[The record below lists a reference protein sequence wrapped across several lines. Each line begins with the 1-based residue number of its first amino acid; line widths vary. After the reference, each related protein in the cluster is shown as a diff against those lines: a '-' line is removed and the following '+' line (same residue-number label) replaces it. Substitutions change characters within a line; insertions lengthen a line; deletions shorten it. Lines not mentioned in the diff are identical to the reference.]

1 MRPSWRSISRTPR
14 TLSSACRSGLR
25 HPDHWHSR
33 HLGPAAILA
42 ADRALTL
49 QAESQ
54 VGALPEAQ
62 AAELAALTA
71 GPAASLVRPAGL
83 DGENGLTFQDYFSLV
98 LRTRGVE
105 DLRLSGGWNVDTYNA
120 NAARFQEF
128 TAALAKHF
136 EERQPARAGDLAPV
150 A

>member
-1 MRPSWRSISRTPR
+1 M
-14 TLSSACRSGLR
+14 
-25 HPDHWHSR
+25 
-33 HLGPAAILA
+33 
-42 ADRALTL
+42 
-49 QAESQ
+49 
-54 VGALPEAQ
+54 
-62 AAELAALTA
+62 
-71 GPAASLVRPAGL
+71 
-83 DGENGLTFQDYFSLV
+83 